1 MGEVLR
7 AAGRARPAPAT
18 IARRVPFTLGVLAL
32 MLACGLATGTLWRPA
47 ADSALLVGVGYG
59 LPALRAGRPWTLVA
73 GIPFALYPWMIATI
87 AGIVALFVGAYEWR
101 GGTTR
106 AVLVFLATQSGG
118 SALAALAVVWPLAS
132 AGWPLAT
139 DWAGRLDVGAS
150 AGAYGCA
157 GALTAQLPR
166 RWRGWARGGL
176 LAFLLGQL
184 LVSHRIWDIEHLLAA
199 PLGILLGWLLSR
211 GGTPLDTIARWRA
224 TAATRYRARR
234 RRRRSW
240 RGPRGGARTI
250 VAALVALA
258 GLLDMLSALLP
269 GGSRWLT
276 GWPEII
282 PFELLQ
288 GTRTVVVAAG
298 FGLVL
303 LARGLLA
310 GRRVA
315 WLAALALLGGT
326 ALAHLLD
333 GPDLA
338 ETLVRVV
345 LGGVLVWRA
354 GDFRA
359 RPDTPTVAGALR
371 TAGGGLL
378 ALGLYALAGF
388 ALLGGALTPRPTRG
402 QAAREFAA
410 RLALASTDAF
420 QGTSFQARW
429 FLDSLTFLWLGF
441 LAAATFALLR
451 AARRPAPERPGDRAR
466 ARALLRQHGRQSIAS
481 MTMWAGNTLL
491 LAQAGDAYLAY
502 RVVNDVALVLGDPVG
517 DDKGLA
523 RVLAEFLDLCTTRGW
538 TPCLYAATGRAVAA
552 GRTLG
557 LDALQIAED
566 TVIDLP
572 DLAFTGKAWQDVRT
586 ALNKAERAGI
596 ALEWVDLASAPPA
609 VAEQLAAISAHW
621 TADKR
626 LPELGFTLG
635 TLAEARDPAVR
646 TAIAVDG
653 QRTIH
658 GFTTWLPV
666 YADGQ
671 VCGWTIDLMRR
682 REGPTAFRGV
692 MEFLIAQAAQAF
704 RAEGAAFI
712 SLSAAPLAR
721 IADAGTETGGLQR
734 ALELLA
740 ERLEPFYGFRALLA
754 FKQKFRPRREPVY
767 LLFPGVTSLPRISLA
782 ILRAYRP
789 GLGPGEVRA
798 LLTGAVQAVPR
809 PERAPAALGAAP
821 EPPQ

>member
-47 ADSALLVGVGYG
+47 ADSTLLVGVGYG

-73 GIPFALYPWMIATI
+73 GISFALYPWMIATI

-118 SALAALAVVWPLAS
+118 SALAALAVVWPLA
-132 AGWPLAT
+132 
-139 DWAGRLDVGAS
+139 
-150 AGAYGCA
+150 
-157 GALTAQLPR
+157 
-166 RWRGWARGGL
+166 
-176 LAFLLGQL
+176 FLLGQL
-184 LVSHRIWDIEHLLAA
+184 LVSHRIWDIEHLVAA
-199 PLGILLGWLLSR
+199 PLGILLGWLLIR
-211 GGTPLDTIARWRA
+211 GGTPLDTVARLRA
-224 TAATRYRARR
+224 KASTRYRAHR
-234 RRRRSW
+234 RRRRSL
-240 RGPRGGARTI
+240 RGPRGWAQTI
-250 VAALVALA
+250 LAALVALA
-258 GLLDMLSALLP
+258 GLFDILSALLP
-269 GGSRWLT
+269 GVSRWLT

-288 GTRTVVVAAG
+288 GTRTFVVAAG

-333 GPDLA
+333 GPDLEEA
-338 ETLVRVV
+338 LVRLV

-378 ALGLYALAGF
+378 ALVLYALVGF
-388 ALLGGALTPRPTRG
+388 ALLGGALTPRPTIG

-410 RLALASTDAF
+410 RLVLASTDSF
-420 QGTSFQARW
+420 QGTNLQARW

-466 ARALLRQHGRQSIAS
+466 AQALLRQHGRQSIAY
-481 MTMWAGNTLL
+481 MTTWAGNTLL
-491 LAQAGDAYLAY
+491 LDQAGDAYLAY
-502 RVVNDVALVLGDPVG
+502 RVVNDVALVLGDPIG

-523 RVLAEFLDLCTTRGW
+523 RVLAEFLHLCTTRGW

-572 DLAFTGKAWQDVRT
+572 GLAFKGKAWQDVRT
-586 ALNKAERAGI
+586 ALNNAARAGLT
-596 ALEWVDLASAPPA
+596 LEWVDLTSAPPA
-609 VAEQLAAISAHW
+609 ITEQLAAISGRW
-621 TADKR
+621 TADKG

-635 TLAEARDPAVR
+635 TLAEARDPQVR
-646 TAIAVDG
+646 TAIAIDAR
-653 QRTIH
+653 RTIH
-658 GFTTWLPV
+658 GFTTWLPI
-666 YADGQ
+666 YGAGR

-682 REGPTAFRGV
+682 REGPGAFHGT
-692 MEFLIAQAAQAF
+692 MEFLIAQAAQTF
-704 RAEGAAFI
+704 RAEGADFL

-721 IADAGTETGGLQR
+721 ITAAGAETRGLQR
-734 ALELLA
+734 ALDLLA

-754 FKQKFRPRREPVY
+754 FKQKFRPRWEPVY

-782 ILRAYRP
+782 ILRAYLP
-789 GLGPGEVRA
+789 GAGPGEVRD
-798 LLTGAVQAVPR
+798 LLTGAAPAVPR
-809 PERAPAALGAAP
+809 PSRARVSPSPASGRSR
-821 EPPQ
+821 